1 MHKDV
6 NGGTKLTAFVSEYSL
21 LTAHTHSTLVLFI
34 GIPRPCD
41 FYDLDNLD

>member
-6 NGGTKLTAFVSEYSL
+6 NGGTILTAFVSEYSL

-34 GIPRPCD
+34 GVPRPC
-41 FYDLDNLD
+41 DLDNLD